1 MQQSVLARSLATASA
16 HFYKSQA
23 CNCRIA
29 LHLCICALCRNC
41 ACAQTHTHTH
51 IHTHTHTHTHPHTH
65 THTHIHTHTS
75 THTHTHK
82 HTTHIVPRYTLCA
95 AAHPAVLLFSPF
107 LCMLVP
113 LTSQRGTLV
122 CYAPPRKLGASFAAA
137 EQNISNLS
145 AQLDADHKKLAAAE
159 KQSTT
164 LTVGAGSANDGS

>member
-1 MQQSVLARSLATASA
+1 M
-16 HFYKSQA
+16 
-23 CNCRIA
+23 RIFTNPKHA
-29 LHLCICALCRNC
+29 IAGLHYICAFVHC
-41 ACAQTHTHTH
+41 AVIVHAHKHTHTLTYIHTLTHTH
-51 IHTHTHTHTHPHTH
+51 IH
-65 THTHIHTHTS
+65 